1 MEGLANLEKKAFIM
15 AGARMALG
23 FGKKVLGLGGATK
36 GQVFGANLKL
46 GAGMTTVGGGASVA
60 KDVTNKMANSSIPNS
75 NLPGVPNNTGKAVK
89 DIQNNGWANGLANQ
103 GMV

>member
-36 GQVFGANLKL
+36 SQVFGANLKL
-46 GAGMTTVGGGASVA
+46 GAGGMVVGGGANSA
-60 KDVTNKMANSSIPNS
+60 KTTVGKMANGNIPNG
-75 NLPGVPNNTGKAVK
+75 NLPGVPSNTGKAVK